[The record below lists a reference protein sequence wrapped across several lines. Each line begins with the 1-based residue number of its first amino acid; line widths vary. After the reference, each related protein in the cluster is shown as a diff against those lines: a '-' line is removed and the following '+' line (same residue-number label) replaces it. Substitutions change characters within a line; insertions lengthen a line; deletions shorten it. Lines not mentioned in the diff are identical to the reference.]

1 MSGLTRAQLEVL
13 RRAAGRPD
21 GHVCPTPGLAG
32 AAQTRCLKKL
42 YERGLI
48 TKTDPVDGSLA
59 PTITR
64 AGRVA
69 IVPVEPSE
77 SPEKKQERFDT
88 KLEEILDG
96 MSGGELLAIP
106 GLYEV
111 ASEAL
116 NNEVLK
122 AIEEE
127 DEARAEEGL

>member
-1 MSGLTRAQLEVL
+1 MNGLTRSQLEVL

-42 YERGLI
+42 FDRGLI
-48 TKTDPVDGSLA
+48 SKIDPVDGSRA
-59 PTITR
+59 PTITQ
-64 AGRVA
+64 AGRIA
-69 IVPVEPSE
+69 IVPVE
-77 SPEKKQERFDT
+77 SPCVEQERFDK
-88 KLEEILDG
+88 KLEEVLDG
-96 MSGGELLAIP
+96 MSGAELLAIP

-111 ASEAL
+111 VSEAL